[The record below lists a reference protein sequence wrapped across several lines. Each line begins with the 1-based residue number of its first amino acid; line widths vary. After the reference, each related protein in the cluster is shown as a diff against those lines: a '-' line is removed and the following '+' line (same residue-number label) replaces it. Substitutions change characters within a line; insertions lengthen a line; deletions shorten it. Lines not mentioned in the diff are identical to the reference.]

1 MGKCMTFHVF
11 RKIT

>member
-1 MGKCMTFHVF
+1 MTFHVF